1 MKITKTELNN
11 LIKEEVV
18 RQKAIINLK
27 SRKSSILKEMEEMGY
42 AEPDQIEGELDE
54 GIFENIKESKK
65 KLEDNYWKY
74 GGVWSKSINKK
85 TNKPFVTELPSEV
98 GLEEILKTAEPDKYR
113 GRIGQ
118 SNGKLIYINSK
129 DMNWGTNLHTFGGA

>member
-1 MKITKTELNN
+1 MKISKTELNN

-27 SRKSSILKEMEEMGY
+27 SRKSSILKEMEEIGY
-42 AEPDQIEGELDE
+42 AEPDQIENEIEE
-54 GIFENIKESKK
+54 GFLENVKESKQRLK
-65 KLEDNYWKY
+65 DNYWKY
-74 GGVWSKSINKK
+74 GKQWVKTINKK
-85 TNKPFVTELPSEV
+85 TNKPFVTELPSDE
-98 GLEEILKTAEPDKYR
+98 GLAEILKTAEPDKYR